1 MTNFIHPS
9 FKLNNNSYTKQEL
22 LDYANTL
29 IQSDQAYLVDFA
41 NLILQWFNSD
51 DYIELTTSGTTGPPK
66 KIQLRK
72 EAMINSARATGEFF
86 NIQQG
91 SKALLCMSTKFVGGK
106 LMLIRALQLGWELD
120 VVEPCATPLQGNNK
134 FYDFVAMVPMQV
146 SKSIEELRNVGTLI
160 IGGAKVNTALK
171 EKLTTLPTK
180 CFETYGMTET
190 ITHIAAKSI
199 KDECFSVLPHASCS
213 IDERGCLIID
223 APSVTDILIIT
234 NDVVDLLDNKHFIWK
249 GRVDNVINSG
259 GVKLHPEQIEEKLA
273 KKIPYRFFVAS
284 KEDEY
289 FGNKLI
295 LVIEHKEY
303 DLPKD
308 IFNELGKYEIPKEIQ
323 FKERF
328 IETASGKIIRSKNI
342 I

>member
-1 MTNFIHPS
+1 MTNFIHPA
-9 FKLNNNSYTKQEL
+9 FKLNNNSYTKEEL
-22 LDYANTL
+22 VDYANNL
-29 IQSDQAYLVDFA
+29 VHCDKAYLVDFA
-41 NLILQWFNSD
+41 NLILQWFSTD
-51 DYIELTTSGTTGPPK
+51 EYIELTTSGTTGPPK

-72 EAMINSARATGEFF
+72 QAMINSARATGEFF

-120 VVEPCATPLQGNNK
+120 VVEPSSTPIEANNK
-134 FYDFVAMVPMQV
+134 YYDFVAMVPMQV
-146 SKSIEELRNVGTLI
+146 SKSINDLHNVGTLI
-160 IGGAKVNTALK
+160 IGGAKVNNALK
-171 EKLTTLPTK
+171 EKLSHLPTK

-190 ITHIAAKSI
+190 VTHIAAKSI
-199 KDECFSVLPHASCS
+199 NDECFSVLPHASCS
-213 IDERGCLIID
+213 IDDRSCLIIE
-223 APSVTDILIIT
+223 APSVTDTLIIT
-234 NDVVDLLDNKHFIWK
+234 NDVVDLLDHKHFVWK
-249 GRVDNVINSG
+249 GRIDNVINSG

-273 KKIPYRFFVAS
+273 KKIPYRFFVAP
-284 KEDEY
+284 KEDDY

-295 LVIEHKEY
+295 LVIEHKGY

-308 IFNELGKYEIPKEIQ
+308 IFNDLGKYEIPKEIQ
-323 FKERF
+323 FRECF